1 MDFKVFND
9 RIAQL
14 RVHKTSFY
22 LGRSLGYV
30 CRILLG
36 LFPKGYV
43 PVLVNE

>member
-1 MDFKVFND
+1 MDFKGFND

-22 LGRSLGYV
+22 LGHSLGCV
-30 CRILLG
+30 CRILPG
-36 LFPKGYV
+36 LFPKDYV